1 MSSGLARRD
10 IGVVPCMFIASP
22 RTLVVI
28 PTYNERVNLPVI
40 THRIMRETTLSVL
53 VVDDHSPDGTGDVAD
68 DLASQYSS
76 RMAVLHRT
84 GPRGLGRS
92 YLDGMRY
99 ALAVGAERICQ
110 MDADLSHGP
119 EYLHELVTATNTAD
133 VAVGSRYINGV
144 SVANWPLR
152 RLLLSLTA
160 NRYVRTITGLPVR
173 DTTSGFKC
181 WRREALW
188 HVLQQPLL
196 SQGYSLQFEMLFH
209 AFRARQRLV
218 EVPIV
223 FVERREGASKMSWRV
238 IWESVWRPIGLVLSR
253 PSTTPGDMARRAATD
268 LRVLAA
274 DLQDRRPTSTAEHRP

>member
-1 MSSGLARRD
+1 
-10 IGVVPCMFIASP
+10 
-22 RTLVVI
+22 
-28 PTYNERVNLPVI
+28 
-40 THRIMRETTLSVL
+40 
-53 VVDDHSPDGTGDVAD
+53 
-68 DLASQYSS
+68 
-76 RMAVLHRT
+76 
-84 GPRGLGRS
+84 
-92 YLDGMRY
+92 
-99 ALAVGAERICQ
+99 
-110 MDADLSHGP
+110 
-119 EYLHELVTATNTAD
+119 
-133 VAVGSRYINGV
+133 V

-181 WRREALW
+181 WRREALS

-253 PSTTPGDMARRAATD
+253 PTPGDMARRAATD